1 MEMKRGRIVA
11 EQTSTRNMIEKMD
24 ANGVYIVYLN
34 IYIYI
39 YIFMHTYPYIPLRP
53 VTVTF
58 HFSRLLTHHFPRE
71 ACVAETL

>member
-11 EQTSTRNMIEKMD
+11 EQTSTKNMLEKMD
-24 ANGVYIVYLN
+24 ANGVYIVY

-39 YIFMHTYPYIPLRP
+39 YSYIQHTYPYIPLRP
-53 VTVTF
+53 LTVKF